1 MQISNNHLEGINS
14 SMNITNNSVNEQQFT
29 SVDSNMVE
37 QHNKIESQQDSKE
50 GQWGESK
57 ATLEY
62 SVHKETNTVMIKVVD
77 KIDKTVIAEFPPE
90 KILDLVADMCKRNG
104 LFIDEKR

>member
-14 SMNITNNSVNEQQFT
+14 SMNITNSSMNITNNSVNEQQFA

-57 ATLEY
+57 
-62 SVHKETNTVMIKVVD
+62 
-77 KIDKTVIAEFPPE
+77 
-90 KILDLVADMCKRNG
+90 DMCKRNG